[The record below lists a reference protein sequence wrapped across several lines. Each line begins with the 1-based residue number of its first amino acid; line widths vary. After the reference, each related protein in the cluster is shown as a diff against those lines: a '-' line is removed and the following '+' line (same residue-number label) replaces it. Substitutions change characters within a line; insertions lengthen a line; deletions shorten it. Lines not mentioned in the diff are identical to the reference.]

1 MWATSRRGWASEGR
15 HCPTTR
21 PRNRLTRPTL
31 TRAARKGSSRTL
43 SIRIGQQ
50 LLTVVGRRDVEG
62 HRTVRQAVHELVDDR
77 CGGRAQLGGT
87 PRPDHA
93 ALCPQVTLV
102 GNAADL
108 LPVLR

>member
-21 PRNRLTRPTL
+21 PRNRVTRPTL
-31 TRAARKGSSRTL
+31 TRAARKGSSRML

-77 CGGRAQLGGT
+77 GGGRAQ
-87 PRPDHA
+87 PRRDPPPGQPPTWPA
-93 ALCPQVTLV
+93 
-102 GNAADL
+102 GNL
-108 LPVLR
+108 W